1 MALVQIIITDMQLS
15 PPTPKAPCR
24 MSHPEVGIQYDPIR
38 AIIAAIPKLEV
49 AEEISKRIEIKS
61 VNS

>member
-1 MALVQIIITDMQLS
+1 
-15 PPTPKAPCR
+15 